1 METQFLIYRSSTI
14 AYRLMGNGAEW
25 LCCFHGYG
33 EVSSSFLPIAAKLG
47 NRFTLLAIDFP
58 FHGET
63 DWQEGLLFTPADL
76 AAIIHLIKP
85 ASVPMRIMGY
95 SMGGRIALTMLS
107 YFPEEISGLLLI
119 APDGF
124 HRNRWQLLA
133 TRTKAGN
140 LFFAWVM
147 RNPTLLLGWIQFA
160 HRMKLFN
167 PSIYKFVHHYLAEV
181 QQRMNLYLRW
191 TTLRQFNP
199 NLADVEKIL
208 LRESKRL
215 QLLYG
220 AYDKIIKAVYGQQFQ
235 KKAPEQVQVT
245 VIEAGHVL
253 LREKYVNTIC
263 ELLVQEY

>member
-1 METQFLIYRSSTI
+1 
-14 AYRLMGNGAEW
+14 
-25 LCCFHGYG
+25 
-33 EVSSSFLPIAAKLG
+33 
-47 NRFTLLAIDFP
+47 
-58 FHGET
+58 
-63 DWQEGLLFTPADL
+63 
-76 AAIIHLIKP
+76 
-85 ASVPMRIMGY
+85 
-95 SMGGRIALTMLS
+95 
-107 YFPEEISGLLLI
+107 
-119 APDGF
+119 
-124 HRNRWQLLA
+124 
-133 TRTKAGN
+133 
-140 LFFAWVM
+140 
-147 RNPTLLLGWIQFA
+147 
-160 HRMKLFN
+160 MKLFN

-181 QQRMNLYLRW
+181 QQRMNLYRRW

>member
-1 METQFLIYRSSTI
+1 
-14 AYRLMGNGAEW
+14 
-25 LCCFHGYG
+25 
-33 EVSSSFLPIAAKLG
+33 
-47 NRFTLLAIDFP
+47 
-58 FHGET
+58 
-63 DWQEGLLFTPADL
+63 
-76 AAIIHLIKP
+76 
-85 ASVPMRIMGY
+85 
-95 SMGGRIALTMLS
+95 
-107 YFPEEISGLLLI
+107 
-119 APDGF
+119 
-124 HRNRWQLLA
+124 
-133 TRTKAGN
+133 
-140 LFFAWVM
+140 
-147 RNPTLLLGWIQFA
+147 
-160 HRMKLFN
+160 
-167 PSIYKFVHHYLAEV
+167 
-181 QQRMNLYLRW
+181 MNLYLRW